1 MCTRKCTISTA
12 SHVLYFA
19 KDIGP
24 ERTFF
29 PCCPDR
35 TPVLVC
41 VPYMYIQECAIFED
55 GCMRP
60 NMAMSLQNRPSNNKQ
75 IKHLTILTKLCAIQ
89 MKILTLGY
97 SRMNMMQQNT
107 RSSYHDSRL
116 RHAPVFPDSSKPSV
130 FNIGNTQVPRTIF
143 LTNTHIS
150 LYVANSFFQR
160 GSTQNWSSVYLDLQ
174 CKTVVYVPEVLLH
187 RAGTG

>member
-1 MCTRKCTISTA
+1 
-12 SHVLYFA
+12 
-19 KDIGP
+19 
-24 ERTFF
+24 
-29 PCCPDR
+29 
-35 TPVLVC
+35 
-41 VPYMYIQECAIFED
+41 MYIQECAIFED

-75 IKHLTILTKLCAIQ
+75 IKHLTILTKLCTIQ

-97 SRMNMMQQNT
+97 QFKNEYDAAEHQKQLPRFT
-107 RSSYHDSRL
+107 IKACSSFSDSI
-116 RHAPVFPDSSKPSV
+116 KPSV
-130 FNIGNTQVPRTIF
+130 SNIDNTQVLRTIF

-174 CKTVVYVPEVLLH
+174 CKTESLLYVPEVPLH
-187 RAGTG
+187 QAGTS